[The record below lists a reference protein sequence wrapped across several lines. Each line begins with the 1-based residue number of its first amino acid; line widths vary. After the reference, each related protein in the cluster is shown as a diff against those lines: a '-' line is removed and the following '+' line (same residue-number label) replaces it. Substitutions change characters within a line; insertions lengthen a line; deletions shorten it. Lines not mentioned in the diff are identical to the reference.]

1 MKCGAVGGGGKD
13 VAFREGDK
21 CCECTGVDSVDGVD
35 KRVVDDFICE
45 SGKVAGEFVSNLS

>member
-35 KRVVDDFICE
+35 KRVVDDFIRE
-45 SGKVAGEFVSNLS
+45 SGKVPGEFVSNLS